1 MRKDKNAMKGEMD
14 KRVIYGSE
22 TFLNKITREH
32 KIEAIIRSKG
42 RPKNDGNK
50 NK

>member
-22 TFLNKITREH
+22 TFSSKIMKEY
-32 KIEAIIRSKG
+32 KIDAVIKPKG